1 MRSRIVL
8 TVLVVGMVGLSG
20 VAFASHQFRD
30 VPDDHV
36 FHEDIEWMRDTGL
49 TRGCNPPANDRYCPD
64 DPVTRGQMAAFLHR
78 FADRLGDVVGGGD
91 GEGGVGPQGPKG
103 EKGDPGPKGE
113 KGDKGDPGPQGPK
126 GEKGDPGPKGE
137 KGDKGDPGPQGPA
150 GQSLV
155 GYEITDINPAYS
167 PLELRVKNVNSA
179 ELMDPIGPTADD
191 DTKLVDEITI
201 EEAGLYRIEG
211 TAQFFDFGGDA
222 GGGDEIA
229 DYGVARIFLNGEALG
244 STWTADIPN
253 DGNNAGQGYGAV
265 VVEAEAGDVITLT
278 GYVRSE
284 NPGHVYQA
292 GANLIVTRIEGQ
304 E

>member
-78 FADRLGDVVGGGD
+78 FADRLGAIVGGED

-113 KGDKGDPGPQGPK
+113 KGDKGDPGPEGP
-126 GEKGDPGPKGE
+126 PG
-137 KGDKGDPGPQGPA
+137 QT
-150 GQSLV
+150 LV
-155 GYEITDINPAYS
+155 GYEITAVDPAYGS
-167 PLELRVKNVNSA
+167 LNLRVVDVPAVAQNSGQP
-179 ELMDPIGPTADD
+179 DPSDPA
-191 DTKLVDEITI
+191 LVDEIVI
-201 EEAGLYRIEG
+201 PEDGLYRIEG

-222 GGGDEIA
+222 GGAFGTDIE
-229 DYGVARIFLNGEALG
+229 DYGVARVFLNDEPLG
-244 STWTADIPN
+244 S
-253 DGNNAGQGYGAV
+253 
-265 VVEAEAGDVITLT
+265 
-278 GYVRSE
+278 
-284 NPGHVYQA
+284 
-292 GANLIVTRIEGQ
+292 
-304 E
+304 

>member
-91 GEGGVGPQGPKG
+91 GEGGVGPQGPKA
-103 EKGDPGPKGE
+103 KGDPGPGE
-113 KGDKGDPGPQGPK
+113 KGDKGDPRPT
-126 GEKGDPGPKGE
+126 
-137 KGDKGDPGPQGPA
+137 GPA

-155 GYEITDINPAYS
+155 GYEITNINSDYGGVRVVDVERSSRTAAS
-167 PLELRVKNVNSA
+167 PT
-179 ELMDPIGPTADD
+179 PPTRPSWMRSSSPRTAC
-191 DTKLVDEITI
+191 
-201 EEAGLYRIEG
+201 RIEG
-211 TAQFFDFGGDA
+211 TAQFFDFGEPEVTTSTTTVSPDLP
-222 GGGDEIA
+222 E
-229 DYGVARIFLNGEALG
+229 REPLG
-244 STWTADIPN
+244 STWTPDIPN
-253 DGNNAGQGYGAV
+253 DGNNAAQGYGAV
-265 VVEAEAGDVITLT
+265 VVEAKAGDEVTLRRWS
-278 GYVRSE
+278 GAKQV
-284 NPGHVYQA
+284 QA
-292 GANLIVTRIEGQ
+292 PIRRVPAWSSPDRRE
-304 E
+304 

>member
-113 KGDKGDPGPQGPK
+113 KGDKGDPGPEGPP
-126 GEKGDPGPKGE
+126 GQVVVAYRETQLNPAHGVQVVDIPSVSLASSDPGP
-137 KGDKGDPGPQGPA
+137 DDP
-150 GQSLV
+150 L
-155 GYEITDINPAYS
+155 
-167 PLELRVKNVNSA
+167 LF
-179 ELMDPIGPTADD
+179 
-191 DTKLVDEITI
+191 DTVDL
-201 EEAGLYRIEG
+201 EAGR
-211 TAQFFDFGGDA
+211 
-222 GGGDEIA
+222 
-229 DYGVARIFLNGEALG
+229 
-244 STWTADIPN
+244 
-253 DGNNAGQGYGAV
+253 
-265 VVEAEAGDVITLT
+265 
-278 GYVRSE
+278 
-284 NPGHVYQA
+284 
-292 GANLIVTRIEGQ
+292 
-304 E
+304 

>member
-113 KGDKGDPGPQGPK
+113 KGDKGDPGPQGP
-126 GEKGDPGPKGE
+126 
-137 KGDKGDPGPQGPA
+137 A

-155 GYEITDINPAYS
+155 GYEITDINSDYGGVRVVDVDAVLQNSGQPNPSDPA
-167 PLELRVKNVNSA
+167 
-179 ELMDPIGPTADD
+179 
-191 DTKLVDEITI
+191 LVDEIVI
-201 EEAGLYRIEG
+201 PEDGLYRIEG
-211 TAQFFDFGGDA
+211 TVQFFDFGEPEGD
-222 GGGDEIA
+222 DID
-229 DYGVARIFLNGEALG
+229 DYGVARIFLNGEPLG
-244 STWTADIPN
+244 STWTPDIPN
-253 DGNNAGQGYGAV
+253 DGNNAAQGYGAV
-265 VVEAEAGDVITLT
+265 VVEAKAGDEVTLT
-278 GYVRSE
+278 AVVRSE
-284 NPGHVYQA
+284 TGTGTYQA
-292 GANLIVTRIEGQ
+292 GANLIVTKIEGQ

>member
-103 EKGDPGPKGE
+103 EKGDPGP
-113 KGDKGDPGPQGPK
+113 QGPK
-126 GEKGDPGPKGE
+126 GE
-137 KGDKGDPGPQGPA
+137 KGDPGPQGPA

-167 PLELRVKNVNSA
+167 PLELRVKDVDSA
-179 ELMDPIGPTADD
+179 GLKDGGPTADD
-191 DTKLVDEITI
+191 TELVDAITI

-211 TAQFFDFGGDA
+211 TAQFFDFGCDA

-253 DGNNAGQGYGAV
+253 AGNNAGQGYGAV
-265 VVEAEAGDVITLT
+265 V
-278 GYVRSE
+278 
-284 NPGHVYQA
+284 
-292 GANLIVTRIEGQ
+292 
-304 E
+304 

>member
-1 MRSRIVL
+1 MVGPACGWEERRIMPRRMVL
-8 TVLVVGMVGLSG
+8 AVLVVGMLGLSG
-20 VAFASHQFRD
+20 VAVASHQFRD

-36 FHEDIEWMRDTGL
+36 FHEDIEWLRDTGL
-49 TRGCNPPANDRYCPD
+49 TRGCNPPVNDRFCPD
-64 DPVTRGQMAAFLHR
+64 DPVTRGQMAAFMHR
-78 FADRLGDVVGGGD
+78 FAERLTEIVGTGDQGD
-91 GEGGVGPQGPKG
+91 PGPQGP
-103 EKGDPGPKGE
+103 PGP
-113 KGDKGDPGPQGPK
+113 KGDKGDPGPQGPQ
-126 GEKGDPGPKGE
+126 GPKGDPGPQGP
-137 KGDKGDPGPQGPA
+137 KGDPGPQGPA

-167 PLELRVKNVNSA
+167 PLELRVKDVDSA
-179 ELMDPIGPTADD
+179 GLRDGGPTADD
-191 DTKLVDEITI
+191 TELVDAITI

>member
-113 KGDKGDPGPQGPK
+113 KGDKGDPGPQGP
-126 GEKGDPGPKGE
+126 
-137 KGDKGDPGPQGPA
+137 A

-155 GYEITDINPAYS
+155 GYEITDIDHPIYGPLNIRVVDVPAVPHNSGQPS
-167 PLELRVKNVNSA
+167 PD
-179 ELMDPIGPTADD
+179 DPA
-191 DTKLVDEITI
+191 LVEEIVI
-201 EEAGLYRIEG
+201 PEDGLYRIEG
-211 TAQFFDFGGDA
+211 TAQFFDFGEPEGD
-222 GGGDEIA
+222 DID
-229 DYGVARIFLNGEALG
+229 DYGVARIFLNGEPLG
-244 STWTADIPN
+244 STWTPDIPN
-253 DGNNAGQGYGAV
+253 DGNNAAQGYGAV
-265 VVEAEAGDVITLT
+265 VVEAEAGDEITLT
-278 GYVRSE
+278 AVVRSE
-284 NPGHVYQA
+284 TGEGTYQA
-292 GANLIVTRIEGQ
+292 GANLIVTKIEGQ